1 MKIDNDKYYY
11 QIGNGNEFIEISEKI
26 AHEVMLMDKMEKA
39 NERRMRYHGA
49 IYSLDRDDG
58 IVGYRNLENHDLSL
72 EERVILKEMT
82 RILSICIKQLPKIQK
97 RRIILHF
104 YKGMGIMEIA
114 RSEKVSWTAVDLS
127 IKRAVKNIRKCF
139 MKLYEGKNS
148 YKDLEN

>member
-58 IVGYRNLENHDLSL
+58 AASLLYQSLCIVQYIGMLNYGNTYIIMNYSTETNMRLQRRKHEN
-72 EERVILKEMT
+72 
-82 RILSICIKQLPKIQK
+82 
-97 RRIILHF
+97 
-104 YKGMGIMEIA
+104 YK
-114 RSEKVSWTAVDLS
+114 
-127 IKRAVKNIRKCF
+127 
-139 MKLYEGKNS
+139 
-148 YKDLEN
+148 